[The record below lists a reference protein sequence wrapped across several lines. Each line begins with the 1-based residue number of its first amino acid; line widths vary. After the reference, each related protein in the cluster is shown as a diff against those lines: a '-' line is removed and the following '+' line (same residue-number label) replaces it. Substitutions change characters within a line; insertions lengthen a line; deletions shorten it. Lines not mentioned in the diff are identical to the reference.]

1 MKIKDLLEDEEKVAG
16 PLSSFAAGWK
26 NAGRTSASKPKLSS
40 TNNNPLDS
48 FNERELKIIL
58 KKVIEEQPL
67 DDKER
72 LIVKQ
77 LYKKV

>member
-40 TNNNPLDS
+40 TNNNPL
-48 FNERELKIIL
+48 
-58 KKVIEEQPL
+58 
-67 DDKER
+67 
-72 LIVKQ
+72 
-77 LYKKV
+77 Y